1 MLECVVSLLVNL
13 RAGVQRELR
22 RLYTDSS
29 QQQLTRMLEVASSH
43 LLASGGRVKGAVHL
57 LVFLL
62 LPFATVQ
69 AAPETK
75 LSECVSPIA
84 VLDSVDGQVRV
95 QVADSPFPKV
105 PTQLPRNLC
114 AGDQVH
120 VSDNSRARIHH
131 QDQRAIV
138 AAGSVVVLRSAQ
150 AMEVQKGAVLLDAPT
165 PHQAYQMMTP
175 RAIVSID
182 RAHLLVRAESNREDV
197 TVLQGQAA
205 VQPREGLLAYYLW
218 TPKAGDGM
226 TPPDGAKVTH
236 QRSVPQPK
244 VVAQA
249 TVAAPPNTD
258 EPQATT
264 EDSKAIDTEGGAA
277 SDSSESGE
285 AQSPKSIN
293 MFRSRMMQSFAD
305 FKAQIQTRYIDDRRQ
320 VQVTAGHQLVL
331 GGELPQLEAVESVL
345 DPGLK
350 RLADS
355 LSQWLTSEASS

>member
-1 MLECVVSLLVNL
+1 MLECVVSFLFPL
-13 RAGVQRELR
+13 RRAVQHKLR
-22 RLYTDSS
+22 RLYADSS
-29 QQQLTRMLEVASSH
+29 PQLLSYLGALSGRRLRPIAS
-43 LLASGGRVKGAVHL
+43 LLA
-57 LVFLL
+57 LVVM
-62 LPFATVQ
+62 PFSMAQ
-69 AAPETK
+69 AAAEQPPT
-75 LSECVSPIA
+75 ECQSPVA
-84 VLDSVDGQVRV
+84 VLDSIDGQVRV

-138 AAGSVVVLRSAQ
+138 AAGSVVVLRSAL

-165 PHQAYQMMTP
+165 PHQTYQMMTP
-175 RAIVSID
+175 RAIVNID

-218 TPKAGDGM
+218 SPQAGDGM
-226 TPPDGAKVTH
+226 TPPNGAQVIH
-236 QRSVPQPK
+236 PQPK
-244 VVAQA
+244 IIAQA
-249 TVAAPPNTD
+249 SVGAPPASDGSQANTHDEASADVPAEQDKAAP
-258 EPQATT
+258 
-264 EDSKAIDTEGGAA
+264 I
-277 SDSSESGE
+277 SEE
-285 AQSPKSIN
+285 EKPPKSIN
-293 MFRSRMMQSFAD
+293 MFRSRMMQSFDD
-305 FKAQIQTRYIDDRRQ
+305 FKAQIQTQYIDDRRQ

-331 GGELPQLEAVESVL
+331 GGDLPQLEGVESVL

-355 LSQWLTSEASS
+355 LSQWLTNEAQS

>member
-1 MLECVVSLLVNL
+1 MLECVVSFLASLQL
-13 RAGVQRELR
+13 GVQHKLR
-22 RLYTDSS
+22 RLYADSS
-29 QQQLTRMLEVASSH
+29 PQVVRVVKPSTDPALFSAPRLAAVAN
-43 LLASGGRVKGAVHL
+43 LLALIVM
-57 LVFLL
+57 
-62 LPFATVQ
+62 PFAAAQ
-69 AAPETK
+69 AAPESK
-75 LSECVSPIA
+75 LSECESPVA

-95 QVADSPFPKV
+95 QLSDSPFPKV
-105 PTQLPRNLC
+105 PTHLPRNLC

-131 QDQRAIV
+131 QDQRVIV

-165 PHQAYQMMTP
+165 PHQTYQMMTP
-175 RAIVSID
+175 RVIVSID
-182 RAHLLVRAESNREDV
+182 RAHLLVRAEDDREDV

-218 TPKAGDGM
+218 SPRAGDGM
-226 TPPDGAKVTH
+226 TPPEGAKVIH
-236 QRSVPQPK
+236 PQPK

-249 TVAAPPNTD
+249 TVGALPASHHSKTD
-258 EPQATT
+258 VQDDQSAEASAE
-264 EDSKAIDTEGGAA
+264 EDNA
-277 SDSSESGE
+277 SPLSGQE
-285 AQSPKSIN
+285 KPPKSIN

-305 FKAQIQTRYIDDRRQ
+305 FKAQIQTQYIDDRRQ

-331 GGELPQLEAVESVL
+331 GGDLPQLEGVESVL

-355 LSQWLTSEASS
+355 LSQWLTSQVQS